1 MYTTDRLND
10 LTDSYDFID
19 LQLAADVLRDQDI
32 RGGVWS
38 PQGHGPDA
46 DESVDTTGEG

>member
-1 MYTTDRLND
+1 MYHQDRLND
-10 LTDSYDFID
+10 LGDYDFID
-19 LQLAADVLRDQDI
+19 LQLAAEVLRDQDL